1 MAQTHS
7 WYVLMV
13 NTDTVEGLGPSRPC
27 AYFRNMYAAVSVC
40 NDQRFY
46 SRHGVMG
53 TPCDAKYVVQEHN
66 ITVYDSAEE
75 YWEKHNENVK
85 RENALKKL
93 TAEERRLLGLN

>member
-1 MAQTHS
+1 
-7 WYVLMV
+7 
-13 NTDTVEGLGPSRPC
+13 
-27 AYFRNMYAAVSVC
+27 
-40 NDQRFY
+40 
-46 SRHGVMG
+46 MG